1 MVTIITENTE
11 CWSVPIISNQSIIM
25 QALGL
30 GNKLVYE
37 IKQKSARG
45 FVVELHLETQIQ
57 IVYNARGQ
65 K

>member
-1 MVTIITENTE
+1 M
-11 CWSVPIISNQSIIM
+11 QS
-25 QALGL
+25 LGL

-57 IVYNARGQ
+57 IVYNARGL
-65 K
+65 KLFSNWA